1 MGRKS
6 DLSEAV
12 KYRIVYLHEIGK
24 TQLFIA
30 KEVKCS
36 QASVSR
42 VLREYSNNK
51 CFQNKHFKSGRK
63 PVTSRRDERQLKKIV
78 KKHRF
83 RSVRY
88 VHRKWKEMGINVSKS
103 TTLRRLRK
111 LGFRSR
117 VPKIKPFLSSKQRA
131 ARVKWCKQRLF
142 WDHDDW
148 KKILFSDE
156 SVFCVSHGNQG
167 IRVWRLKHEAYKK
180 ECLKRSVKFAT
191 SVMVWGC
198 MTAEGPGRLCIV
210 STTVNSEVYKEILE
224 HFMIPSAEDLCDDDF
239 LFQQD
244 LASPHA
250 SKSTTKWLKDKDI
263 PVLPWPANSPDLN
276 PIENLWGIMKKR
288 LQEVAPRDKKELIS
302 SIKSIWANLDKKHCE
317 PLVKNMPERL
327 RAVIKAKG
335 DATKY

>member
-131 ARVKWCKQRLF
+131 ARVKWCKKGYFGITTIGKRY
-142 WDHDDW
+142 
-148 KKILFSDE
+148 FSAMKVCFVCLTE
-156 SVFCVSHGNQG
+156 IKVYVSGDSNMKL
-167 IRVWRLKHEAYKK
+167 IR
-180 ECLKRSVKFAT
+180 
-191 SVMVWGC
+191 
-198 MTAEGPGRLCIV
+198 
-210 STTVNSEVYKEILE
+210 
-224 HFMIPSAEDLCDDDF
+224 
-239 LFQQD
+239 
-244 LASPHA
+244 
-250 SKSTTKWLKDKDI
+250 
-263 PVLPWPANSPDLN
+263 
-276 PIENLWGIMKKR
+276 
-288 LQEVAPRDKKELIS
+288 
-302 SIKSIWANLDKKHCE
+302 
-317 PLVKNMPERL
+317 KN
-327 RAVIKAKG
+327 V
-335 DATKY
+335 